1 MKKKKE
7 NKNQDQVNEPLAVY
21 GNKLRFFHS
30 FEEQE
35 QAELEE
41 MAALSSV
48 EILQQLRRFIN
59 IAYGMHGYNPDVLP
73 SKHNISNIKYV

>member
-59 IAYGMHGYNPDVLP
+59 IAYGMHGYNPDALP
-73 SKHNISNIKYV
+73 ISHNISDIKYI